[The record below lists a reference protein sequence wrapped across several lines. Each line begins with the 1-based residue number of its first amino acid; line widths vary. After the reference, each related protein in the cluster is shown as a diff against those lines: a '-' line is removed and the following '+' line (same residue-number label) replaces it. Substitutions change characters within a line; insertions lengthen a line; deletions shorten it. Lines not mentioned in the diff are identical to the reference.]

1 MAASQN
7 KRPRSTFTLFIIS
20 IAIAAL
26 MLIVVP
32 LVVLTYLSDS
42 FALVEETAR
51 VDASSADKAR
61 IIAKQIYSDLMGS
74 SAPAQ
79 RYEITLS
86 ENDINGIIAIA
97 ARGIKGV
104 KGRVNVTPFGI
115 KGAFTF
121 YVPKNPF
128 GDYIN
133 LTATIDPSSKGLVV
147 NNVTIGSME
156 IPGKLAVSLVETL
169 LNQLLGEAFG
179 SKLIQA
185 IESIN
190 VNGSKLQVVYRPIA
204 GLRQAVDRSR
214 GKVKKIRDDLALL
227 GDPKIVRLYYQ
238 TLCQLHKQI
247 GGMGDISLG
256 YYLSSAFSFSKKRSL
271 AGGDP
276 SEENKAALLALAIF
290 LGSANFDSVIGAI
303 DKREFQRCP
312 PVDNHIVL
320 ASREDLRLH
329 FIFSAALKIISDSEL
344 SFAIGEFKELLDSQQ
359 GGSGFSFV
367 DLAADRAGIRFAE
380 WALDNASASRVQK
393 MASEL
398 TEESVFFPSID
409 ALPEGIPQRV
419 FEERGG
425 IESDYYQQYLAT
437 INARINGL
445 TLYQRYSP

>member
-1 MAASQN
+1 MAGSQN
-7 KRPRSTFTLFIIS
+7 KRPRSKFTLFAIS

-26 MLIVVP
+26 LLIVVP
-32 LVVLTYLSDS
+32 SIFLTYLSDS
-42 FALVEETAR
+42 YALVEETAR
-51 VDASSADKAR
+51 VDANSADKAR
-61 IIAKQIYSDLMGS
+61 KIAKQIYGDLMGPAS
-74 SAPAQ
+74 AQ

-86 ENDINGIIAIA
+86 ENEINGIIAIA

-133 LTATIDPSSKGLVV
+133 LTTTIDPSSRGLVV

-156 IPGKLAVSLVETL
+156 IPGGLAVSLVEVL
-169 LNQLLGEAFG
+169 LNQLLGGEKFG

-185 IESIN
+185 IESI
-190 VNGSKLQVVYRPIA
+190 QVSNSELHIAYRPVV
-204 GLRQAVDRSR
+204 GLRQAIDSSR

-227 GDPKIVRLYYQ
+227 GDPEVVRLYYQ
-238 TLCQLHKQI
+238 TLCKLHKQI
-247 GGMGDISLG
+247 GGMGDVSLG
-256 YYLSSAFSFSKKRSL
+256 YYLSSVFSFAEKRSL
-271 AGGDP
+271 VGGNAD
-276 SEENKAALLALAIF
+276 EENRAALLALAIF
-290 LGSANFDSVIGAI
+290 LGSAHFDSVIGAI
-303 DKREFQRCP
+303 DEREFQRCP
-312 PVDNHIVL
+312 PAETHIVL
-320 ASREDLRLH
+320 ANRDDLRLH
-329 FIFSAALKIISDSEL
+329 FIFSAALKIISDSGL

-380 WALDNASASRVQK
+380 LALDSSSALRVQK

-398 TEESVFFPSID
+398 TEEAVFFPSID
-409 ALPEGIPQRV
+409 VLPEGISQRV

-425 IESDYYQQYLAT
+425 IESDYYKQYLAT
-437 INARINGL
+437 INVRIDNL
-445 TLYQRYSP
+445 PLYQSD